1 MGAQSITW
9 DEIVETIGSE
19 AAQALGERYGG
30 VSKYIPSD
38 FTKGDLL
45 PLLGVYAATAMSAR
59 YGGSTLMLPN
69 AVKKRKPV
77 KTRILQLIAA
87 GWSTRRIALECQ
99 VTEDWVKMVRREA
112 PRRQVIRTLPLR

>member
-9 DEIVETIGSE
+9 DEVLETIGPE
-19 AAQALGERYGG
+19 AAQILGEHYGG

-38 FTKGDLL
+38 YTKGDLL
-45 PLLGVYAATAMSAR
+45 SLLGTYAAMAMSAR

-69 AVKKRKPV
+69 TVKKRKPV
-77 KTRILQLIAA
+77 KTRIIQLIAA
-87 GWSTRRIALECQ
+87 GWSTRRIAIECQ

-112 PRRQVIRTLPLR
+112 PRRQVVKGLPFP